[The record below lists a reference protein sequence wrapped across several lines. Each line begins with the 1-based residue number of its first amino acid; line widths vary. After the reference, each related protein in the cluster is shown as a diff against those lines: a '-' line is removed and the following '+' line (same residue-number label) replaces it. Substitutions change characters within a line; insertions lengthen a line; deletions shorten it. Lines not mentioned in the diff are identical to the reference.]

1 MSKSSSKPLVE
12 SEEHSEKNKT
22 EPHLRFFLILNAIV
36 GHSFAIKVLGIKQPS
51 FKFYLFYINFV
62 VCHLLLFGYSL
73 AIFAHI
79 YGSLEE
85 LEKFDRKIEN
95 LAFTACGSFGVFLVL
110 ARICCMIARD
120 SKITQLFKRL
130 AMLEER
136 IISAAA
142 KKCLIAVTIISVIF
156 CSVMVAGTI
165 AGLNLKSK
173 FFNNRLNICF
183 SILFNILTI
192 SCFQYIIQI

>member
-1 MSKSSSKPLVE
+1 MSKSSSKPLVNFE
-12 SEEHSEKNKT
+12 GHPGKKKM
-22 EPHLRFFLILNAIV
+22 EPYLRFFLILNAIV
-36 GHSFAIKVLGIKQPS
+36 GHLFAIKVLGIKRHSIQ
-51 FKFYLFYINFV
+51 FYLLFITYV

-79 YGSLEE
+79 YGSLQE
-85 LEKFDRKIEN
+85 LETLDRKIEN

-120 SKITQLFKRL
+120 SKTTQLFKRTSV
-130 AMLEER
+130 LEER

-165 AGLNLKSK
+165 AGLNLKST
-173 FFNNRLNICF
+173 FFNNR
-183 SILFNILTI
+183 
-192 SCFQYIIQI
+192 